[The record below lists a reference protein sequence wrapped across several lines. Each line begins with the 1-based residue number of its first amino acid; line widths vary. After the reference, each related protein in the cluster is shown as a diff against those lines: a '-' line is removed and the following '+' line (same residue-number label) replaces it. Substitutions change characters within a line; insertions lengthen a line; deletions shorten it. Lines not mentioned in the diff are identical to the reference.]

1 MRTKE
6 LLIAATLSALA
17 SAALGFAAA
26 RAQAVITVPMAP
38 TLNREP
44 GLTGQTVITPLGN
57 NQFRVEITINGLKPN
72 DDRAAHIHSPGSD
85 TSDPAGCDTGGPVV
99 YPLSDVKADASGKGT
114 SVTTITLD
122 PAKGI
127 PGPGWYVNVHQGAAP
142 NVGPGVICGKIM
154 TSLASA
160 GGAAP
165 SQQVSAQKPAAAQM
179 PAAAQKPAAAQAPA
193 APVRALPAT
202 GTGGASARQT
212 GLIAI
217 LGLAALLLMGTGVA
231 LARKR

>member
-57 NQFRVEITINGLKPN
+57 NQFRVDITVNGLKPN
-72 DDRAAHIHSPGSD
+72 DDRAAHIHSPGTD

-99 YPLSDVKADASGKGT
+99 YPLSDVKADANGKGT
-114 SVTTITLD
+114 STTTITID
-122 PAKGI
+122 PSKGT
-127 PGPGWYVNVHQGAAP
+127 PGPGWYVNVHTGPGSSPGA
-142 NVGPGVICGKIM
+142 GVICGKIN
-154 TSLASA
+154 TSLASLA
-160 GGAAP
+160 GSGGAAGTS
-165 SQQVSAQKPAAAQM
+165 SQSASGSAQ
-179 PAAAQKPAAAQAPA
+179 
-193 APVRALPAT
+193 ALPAT
-202 GTGGASARQT
+202 GTGGPAPSHT
-212 GLIAI
+212 DLIAM
-217 LGLAALLLMGTGVA
+217 LA
-231 LARKR
+231 

>member
-1 MRTKE
+1 MRTKG
-6 LLIAATLSALA
+6 LLVAAALA
-17 SAALGFAAA
+17 ALAGTALGFAVA
-26 RAQAVITVPMAP
+26 RAQSAITVPMAP

-114 SVTTITLD
+114 SVTTVTLD
-122 PAKGI
+122 PSKGI

-154 TSLASA
+154 TSLAGV

-165 SQQVSAQKPAAAQM
+165 SQQVSAQKPAAQM
-179 PAAAQKPAAAQAPA
+179 PAAAQAPA
-193 APVRALPAT
+193 APARALPAT
-202 GTGGASARQT
+202 GTGGAPTSQT
-212 GLIAI
+212 GLIAL
-217 LGLAALLLMGTGVA
+217 LGLAALMLTGAGVA